1 MSDVVQ
7 PPPGRQTYDR
17 LLMHCR
23 YKRGIILSGEWDN
36 WTAVTGAEGSGKS
49 TLAITAAAYTD
60 PTFIRHWQERIAY
73 TAEEFTAIVEFLVD
87 RKKRAMSVILD
98 EAMEAWFSQEWA
110 TAVQRALTK
119 LSVQIRYAGLD
130 VYLCS
135 PTLKMLGAG
144 AVRRCRD
151 WFYCELKGGLE
162 RGFCTVYR
170 AVENPFQKF
179 RTTYFAPMFYHRF
192 EPLPPWLYEKY
203 KVFKIKEARERLADY
218 AAIARG
224 EQPARKA
231 KPPTPTAPVVS
242 DGDRIAAVV
251 EQVLGRGDLLKL
263 RNERGT
269 ISAEVLAAYF
279 PDLGRDRSRVAAQVL
294 RERLKTLPQVRHE
307 EVVKERKEDGA

>member
-1 MSDVVQ
+1 
-7 PPPGRQTYDR
+7 
-17 LLMHCR
+17 MHAR
-23 YKRGIILSGEWDN
+23 YKRKFILQGEWDA
-36 WTAVTGAEGSGKS
+36 WTAITGAEGSGKS
-49 TLAITAAAYTD
+49 TLAITTAHYTD
-60 PTFIRHWQERIAY
+60 PTFLRHFEQRIAY
-73 TAEEFTAIVEFLVD
+73 TAEEFTSIVETLVD
-87 RKKRAMSVILD
+87 RKRRAVSVILD

-151 WFYCELKGGLE
+151 WAYCELKNGLE
-162 RGFCTVYR
+162 RGFATWYR
-170 AVENPFQKF
+170 AVENPFQKY
-179 RTTYFAPMFYHRF
+179 RVPYFAPMFYHHF
-192 EPLPPWLYEKY
+192 YALPPWLYEKY
-203 KVFKIKEARERLADY
+203 KAFKIKEARERLADY
-218 AAIARG
+218 AAVARG

-231 KPPTPTAPVVS
+231 KPAPAAAKASVS
-242 DGDRIAAVV
+242 DGDRIAQVI
-251 EQVLGRGDLLKL
+251 EEVLGRGDVLRL

-294 RERLKTLPQVRHE
+294 RERLKSMPEVTHE
-307 EVVKERKEDGA
+307 EVTKERKEDGEA